1 MPTWSDFVGPQL
13 NALVAILSLGAIAV
27 VALVMGQGSEIT
39 IPCVTGIAGIAGT
52 LKTTERSN
60 GNGGTTV
67 TTHTPPNVSTTTS
80 TEPLRG

>member
-52 LKTTERSN
+52 LQRGTTTTN
-60 GNGGTTV
+60 GNGAASPA
-67 TTHTPPNVSTTTS
+67 TPSKPSD
-80 TEPLRG
+80 PLRG